1 MKKTWMWL
9 VMLAAIELTGCTSH
23 FEPFVG
29 ITSGKNRTYAAPV
42 ESYGYNYEDMDGGS
56 IGGGCIPGTPGVE
69 IYEVGKKRFGGGA
82 TCGAAA
88 LKAKWTPGMTMK
100 INWKVIPYPDWRP
113 KALNTSGMNFDH
125 NQLNIIDKYD
135 EYYSTE
141 IPLPPPPPSAGDD
154 FGKVANITVHFLA
167 CNQLFITYGTIE
179 EGRNT
184 PMHYKLFAES
194 QKLCTPR
201 PVVKS
206 MADYRR
212 NKARMDAVKAERKN
226 IPQVILPRY
235 IKQLEAEGKLP
246 VTTSK

>member
-1 MKKTWMWL
+1 MKKTCAWL
-9 VMLAAIELTGCTSH
+9 VILAAIELTGCTNH

-42 ESYGYNYEDMDGGS
+42 EAIEYNYENMSGGS
-56 IGGGCIPGTPGVE
+56 IGGGCIPDTPG
-69 IYEVGKKRFGGGA
+69 IDDYLVGKKRYGGGS

-88 LKAKWTPGMTMK
+88 LRAKWTPGMTMK
-100 INWKVIPYPDWRP
+100 IYWKILPYPGWQARGLRLPGVNVDKNEER
-113 KALNTSGMNFDH
+113 
-125 NQLNIIDKYD
+125 IIDQYD
-135 EYYSTE
+135 EYYSAE

-154 FGKVANITVHFLA
+154 FGKVANITVHFLP

-179 EGRNT
+179 EGRN
-184 PMHYKLFAES
+184 PVHWKLFAES

-201 PVVKS
+201 PSVKS

-246 VTTSK
+246 VTTPK

>member
-1 MKKTWMWL
+1 MKKTWAWL
-9 VMLAAIELTGCTSH
+9 AMLAAIELMGCTSH

-42 ESYGYNYEDMDGGS
+42 EAIEYNYENMSGGS
-56 IGGGCIPGTPGVE
+56 IGGGCIPDTPG
-69 IYEVGKKRFGGGA
+69 IDDYLVGKKRYGGGS

-88 LKAKWTPGMTMK
+88 LRAKWTPGMTMK
-100 INWKVIPYPDWRP
+100 ISWKILPYPGWQA
-113 KALNTSGMNFDH
+113 KGLNLPGVNVDK
-125 NQLNIIDKYD
+125 NEERIIDQYD
-135 EYYSTE
+135 EYYSAE

-154 FGKVANITVHFLA
+154 FGKVDNITVHFLP

-179 EGRNT
+179 EGRN
-184 PMHYKLFAES
+184 PVHWKLFAES

-201 PVVKS
+201 PSVKS

-226 IPQVILPRY
+226 IQQVILPRY

-246 VTTSK
+246 VTTFK

>member
-9 VMLAAIELTGCTSH
+9 AILATIELMGCTSH

-69 IYEVGKKRFGGGA
+69 IYEVGKKRYGGGA

-125 NQLNIIDKYD
+125 NQLNIIDRYD

-167 CNQLFITYGTIE
+167 CNQIFITYGTIE

-226 IPQVILPRY
+226 IPQVILLRY
-235 IKQLEAEGKLP
+235 IKQLEEEGKLP

>member
-1 MKKTWMWL
+1 MKKTWAWL
-9 VMLAAIELTGCTSH
+9 AILAAIELMGCTNH

-69 IYEVGKKRFGGGA
+69 IYEVGKKRYGGGA

-141 IPLPPPPPSAGDD
+141 IPLPPPPSAGDD